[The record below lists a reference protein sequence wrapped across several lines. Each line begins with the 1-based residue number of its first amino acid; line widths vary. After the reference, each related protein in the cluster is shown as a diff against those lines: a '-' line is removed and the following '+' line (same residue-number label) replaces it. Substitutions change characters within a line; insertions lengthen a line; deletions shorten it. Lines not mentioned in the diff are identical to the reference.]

1 MPVTMF
7 KTRMLNKMTRMNSTK
22 TLYNFGA
29 GPACLPPQVLEQI
42 REDIPD
48 WYQGMSIMELSHRLN
63 VVMELT
69 AQIEANL
76 RSLLDIPDNFAV
88 LFMHGGAR
96 TQFSAIPLNL
106 LNGANTADYI
116 VTGTWSNL
124 AYKDAK
130 AYCKAHCVATMEANQ
145 FTRLPTFDEMSF
157 SSDAPYVHYTDNE
170 TIHGVEFT
178 DLPPTQKP
186 LVSDMTSNILT
197 KPIDFSRYGLIY
209 ASAQKNLG
217 IAGITVVI
225 VRKDLLGKAHAF
237 TPPTLNYDLCY
248 QQQSMYNTPP
258 VFSWY
263 VLGLVLDWTKANGG
277 CQAFAKEAIEKSS
290 LIYKVIDSSDFY
302 TNPVAVNARSRVN
315 VPFRLP
321 SDALENEFL
330 SNASENG
337 LLQLKGHKSV
347 GGCRASL
354 YNAMPLKGAQA
365 LADFMR
371 HFEQT
376 KG

>member
-1 MPVTMF
+1 MTMVHQS
-7 KTRMLNKMTRMNSTK
+7 KDA

-29 GPACLPPQVLEQI
+29 GPACLPHEVLNKI
-42 REDIPD
+42 REDIPNWVD
-48 WYQGMSIMELSHRLN
+48 GMSIMEISHRLP

-69 AQIEANL
+69 AKIEANL
-76 RSLLDIPDNFAV
+76 RNLLSIPEEFAV

-96 TQFSAIPLNL
+96 TQFSTIPLNL
-106 LNGANTADYI
+106 LNGATTADYLI
-116 VTGTWSNL
+116 TGTWSNL

-130 AYCKAHCVATMEANQ
+130 AYCNAHCVATTEESN
-145 FTRLPTFDEMSF
+145 FTQLPTQDVMSF

-178 DLPPTQKP
+178 DLPSTQKL

-197 KPIDFSRYGLIY
+197 KALDFSRYGLIY

-225 VRKDLLGKAHAF
+225 VRKDLLGKAHGY

-248 QQQSMYNTPP
+248 QQNSLFNTPP
-258 VFSWY
+258 VFNWY
-263 VLGLVLDWTKANGG
+263 VLGLVLEWSIAQGG
-277 CQAFAKEAIEKSS
+277 CQAFAKLSEQKSS
-290 LIYKVIDSSDFY
+290 LIYQLIDSSDFY
-302 TNPVAVNARSRVN
+302 SNPVAKNARSRVN
-315 VPFRLP
+315 IPFRLQ
-321 SDALENEFL
+321 DEALEKTFL
-330 SNASENG
+330 AEAERIG
-337 LLQLKGHKSV
+337 LKQLKGHKSV

-354 YNAMPLKGAQA
+354 YNAMPLAGAKT
-365 LADFMR
+365 LVEFMQ
-371 HFEQT
+371 HFEKT